1 MNPKE
6 VCDLVSQ
13 KWWEYAKAK
22 AKWEM
27 LNESKKSVLAKL
39 ASEQEWSEAT
49 RERLARCHED
59 FKSYLAGVQQA
70 RQQELELKYEI
81 DSLTMKFDY
90 RRSMNS
96 LKKKEI
102 DLL

>member
-1 MNPKE
+1 MNPRQ
-6 VCDLVSQ
+6 VTDLISKKGGQ
-13 KWWEYAKAK
+13 YARAK

-27 LNESKKSVLAKL
+27 LNESKKSVLAKI
-39 ASEQEWSEAT
+39 ASSQEWSEAT

-59 FKSYLAGVQQA
+59 FKSYLVGVQQA
-70 RQQELELKYEI
+70 RQEELELKYEI
-81 DSLTMKFDY
+81 DSLVMKFEY
-90 RRSMNS
+90 WRSMNS